1 MSVPFPSDGEA
12 LPAPQVHLGSDR
24 RGDPTLVFRFPL
36 AELLNAAVKRLPGRR
51 FDWESREWIVPARPE
66 FAEEFAELLAVF
78 PRIEVAPEVSAWL
91 SDVGWRG
98 IASVRDVGYGPTL
111 AVRSL
116 TGIPPEWLDER
127 GQEEADGRLGVPLD
141 LEVAQLVTEA
151 EGLELDTVADAA
163 VDAVLSGAEL
173 PGAELHLGADDEEIE
188 RFELFV
194 GTHVDAAAAFLRLT
208 EAHRAGPRYG
218 LIGLPEQQH
227 LLAVPA
233 DAALLEE
240 LDRFVDD
247 HEGVLAITD
256 RAQERRRELR
266 AERRRAKETV
276 ALSLAEDAD
285 IELPALGGE
294 LRPFQRAGVRYALE
308 QRRTFLA
315 DEQGLGKTVQALAT
329 IEAEGAYPAVV
340 VCPASLKLTWE
351 REAAKWLPHRTT
363 AVLSGRSA

>member
-1 MSVPFPSDGEA
+1 MSVPIPSGDEVV
-12 LPAPQVHLGSDR
+12 PAPQVVLGTDR
-24 RGDPTLVFRFPL
+24 RGGRALVFRFPFD
-36 AELLNAAVKRLPGRR
+36 ELLNAAVKRLPGRR
-51 FDWESREWIVPARPE
+51 FDWESREWIVAARPE
-66 FAEEFAELLAVF
+66 FAEEFAALLAVF

-173 PGAELHLGADDEEIE
+173 PGAELHLGADDEGIE
-188 RFELFV
+188 RFELSV
-194 GTHVDAAAAFLRLT
+194 GTHVDAASAFLRLT

-218 LIGLPEQQH
+218 LFALAEQRD

-240 LDRFVDD
+240 LDDFLDD
-247 HEGVLAITD
+247 HPHIAVSVEAE
-256 RAQERRRELR
+256 AHRRELR
-266 AERRRAKETV
+266 DERRRAKATV
-276 ALSLAEDAD
+276 ALSVADDAEID
-285 IELPALGGE
+285 LP
-294 LRPFQRAGVRYALE
+294 
-308 QRRTFLA
+308 
-315 DEQGLGKTVQALAT
+315 
-329 IEAEGAYPAVV
+329 
-340 VCPASLKLTWE
+340 
-351 REAAKWLPHRTT
+351 
-363 AVLSGRSA
+363 